1 MCRIT
6 PDLHTLIVSL
16 VNCLMNFNQ
25 PWEVKCNLSD
35 FSLREV
41 IYGRVVLGDIV
52 SKI

>member
-6 PDLHTLIVSL
+6 PDLHTLAVSQ

-25 PWEVKCNLSD
+25 PWSVKFNLSG

-41 IYGRVVLGDIV
+41 IDGRVIPGDV
-52 SKI
+52 DSKI